1 MKKILIIGSGG
12 AGKSTLAR
20 ELGTILSLKV
30 IHLDT
35 WYWNPGWVETP
46 QAEWQ
51 SRIQDLT
58 LRESWIMDGS
68 YGSTLDVRLSVADT
82 VIFLDFPRFLCLS
95 RVIKRRF
102 MYAGQSRPD
111 MASDCPERLKW
122 EFIKYIWLY
131 PITRRPGI
139 LEKLSQL
146 TSNQQVIILCKPTEA
161 REFLQK
167 IYNQVLNGQISSR
180 DN

>member
-20 ELGTILSLKV
+20 ELGTILGLEV
-30 IHLDT
+30 IHLDA

-46 QAEWQ
+46 KTAWQ
-51 SRIQDLT
+51 SIIQDLT
-58 LRESWIMDGS
+58 LRESWIMDGN
-68 YGSTLDVRLSVADT
+68 YGGTLDLRLSVADT
-82 VIFLDFPRFLCLS
+82 VIFLDFPRILCLL
-95 RVIKRRF
+95 RAIKRRF

-111 MASDCPERLKW
+111 MASDCPERLNW
-122 EFIKYIWLY
+122 EFLKYIWSY

-139 LEKLSQL
+139 LEKLSQVIL
-146 TSNQQVIILCKPTEA
+146 NQQVIILREPIEV

-167 IYNQVLNGQISSR
+167 ISHYSDLPN
-180 DN
+180 

>member
-20 ELGTILSLKV
+20 ELGTILSLEV
-30 IHLDT
+30 IHLDA

-46 QAEWQ
+46 KAEWQ
-51 SRIQDLT
+51 SIIQDLT
-58 LRESWIMDGS
+58 LREYWIMDGN
-68 YGSTLDVRLSVADT
+68 YRGTLDVRLSVADT
-82 VIFLDFPRFLCLS
+82 VIFLDFPRLLCLS
-95 RVIKRRF
+95 RVIKRRL

-111 MASDCPERLKW
+111 MASDCPEILNW
-122 EFIKYIWLY
+122 EFLKYIWSY

-139 LEKLSQL
+139 LEKLSQITL
-146 TSNQQVIILCKPTEA
+146 KQQVIILCKPTEV

-167 IYNQVLNGQISSR
+167 ISHFS
-180 DN
+180 

>member
-20 ELGTILSLKV
+20 ELGTILGLEV
-30 IHLDT
+30 IHLDA

-46 QAEWQ
+46 KAEWQ
-51 SRIQDLT
+51 SIIQDLT
-58 LRESWIMDGS
+58 LRESWIMDGN

-82 VIFLDFPRFLCLS
+82 VIFLDFPRLLCLS

-102 MYAGQSRPD
+102 MYSGQSRHD
-111 MASDCPERLKW
+111 MASDCPERLNW
-122 EFIKYIWLY
+122 EFIKYIWSY

-146 TSNQQVIILCKPTEA
+146 TQNQQVIILCEPTEV
-161 REFLQK
+161 RDFLQNN
-167 IYNQVLNGQISSR
+167 YNKVLN
-180 DN
+180 